1 MYRYI
6 KRIYDF
12 FGAILLLII
21 TAPVILISSIIILA
35 SMGSPVLFKQKR
47 IGYKNKEFYVYKFRS
62 MNNKKDTDGNLLPDM
77 ERMTWF
83 GNFIRKASIDE
94 LPQLFNVLNGTMS
107 FIGPRPLLTQYLPLY
122 SAEQR
127 RRHDVTPGISG
138 LAQVKGR
145 NTISWT
151 EKFKFDVYYVDHFS
165 LWLDVKIFFLTI
177 YVILFSRGVNASSQ
191 NTMTFFDGSN

>member
-191 NTMTFFDGSN
+191 NTMTFFDGKN